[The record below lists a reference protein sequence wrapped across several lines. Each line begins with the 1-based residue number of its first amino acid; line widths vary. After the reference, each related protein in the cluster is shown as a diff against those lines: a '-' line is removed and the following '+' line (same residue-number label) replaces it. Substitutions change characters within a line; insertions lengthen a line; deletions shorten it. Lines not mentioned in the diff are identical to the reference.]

1 MWRLVF
7 LLFFPLLAFSHE
19 GIPPSYSFLKHRE
32 HKGVGYDTG
41 YTSVDLMASPIDF
54 PQFYPFLNVRGHVFN
69 DGRFAANLGVA
80 GRYLSPRKD
89 WILGIN
95 VFYDYRDTKLF
106 AGQQLGA
113 GAELFFR
120 KTVLRFNGYMPIGV
134 VKRRED
140 SRIRVALANLQ
151 GGIEASLLEW
161 DHFIL
166 RGAVG
171 VYYLAKRTFDDA
183 TFGKAWGTQI
193 QLTST
198 IYQWI
203 EAGIETT
210 YDHIFNFTFQ
220 GYLALKI
227 PLGNSRL
234 HFPKNSFLQTLFQ
247 PIRRNEIIPIQKKH
261 TKF

>member
-1 MWRLVF
+1 MWRLIF
-7 LLFFPLLAFSHE
+7 LFLFPLLSFSQE

-41 YTSVDLMASPIDF
+41 YTSVDLMVNLIDF
-54 PQFYPFLNVRGHVFN
+54 SQFYPFLNARGHVFN
-69 DGRFAANLGVA
+69 NGRFAANLGVA

-120 KTVLRFNGYMPIGV
+120 STALRFNSYVPIGV
-134 VKRRED
+134 VKRKEG
-140 SRIRVALANLQ
+140 SHIQVALTNLQ
-151 GGIEASLLEW
+151 GEVETSLLKW
-161 DHFIL
+161 DSFIL

-171 VYYLAKRTFDDA
+171 VYYLAKRTFDDS
-183 TFGKAWGTQI
+183 TFGKTWGTQI
-193 QLTST
+193 KLTS
-198 IYQWI
+198 ILYEWI
-203 EAGIETT
+203 ELGMETT
-210 YDHIFNFTFQ
+210 YDYIFNFTFQ
-220 GYLALKI
+220 GYVALKI

-234 HFPKNSFLQTLFQ
+234 HFPNDSFLPSLFQ
-247 PIRRNEIIPIQKKH
+247 PIRRNEIIPIQK
-261 TKF
+261 TRS